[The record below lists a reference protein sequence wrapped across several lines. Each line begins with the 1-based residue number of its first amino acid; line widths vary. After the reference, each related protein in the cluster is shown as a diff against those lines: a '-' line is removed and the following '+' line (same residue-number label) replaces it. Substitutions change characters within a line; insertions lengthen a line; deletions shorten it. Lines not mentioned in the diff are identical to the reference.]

1 MQESRLLLVMFQG
14 MLPGLLSKY
23 GFDLC
28 LKVGKRHIPYTHN
41 VPTVRPVG
49 LCPAA
54 IVCRQPRDLCSSAC
68 GRRWPVA
75 WRSVTQSSHQ
85 VWPKITRTSGS
96 TVVCLFAKIRG
107 SFICVRCAPGIPAA
121 GNNLTAI
128 GKSSFYNVHFETSM
142 KRASSETQ

>member
-1 MQESRLLLVMFQG
+1 

-28 LKVGKRHIPYTHN
+28 LKVGKRHKPYTHN
-41 VPTVRPVG
+41 VPTVRPVD

-54 IVCRQPRDLCSSAC
+54 SVCRQPRDLCSSAC

-85 VWPKITRTSGS
+85 VWPKITRTSSS
-96 TVVCLFAKIRG
+96 TVVCLPKY
-107 SFICVRCAPGIPAA
+107 AA
-121 GNNLTAI
+121 ALFVCDVLQGFPL
-128 GKSSFYNVHFETSM
+128 
-142 KRASSETQ
+142 Q